1 MMAFEKLHIK
11 EEILVQL
18 RHESG
23 MINGLDQGK
32 TRRPILL
39 VKTD

>member
-1 MMAFEKLHIK
+1 MMACEKLPIK

-32 TRRPILL
+32 IRRPIF
-39 VKTD
+39 